1 MTSYLRWK
9 LLMVEE
15 QGLKLCYIFLILCKG
30 LPQDFGN
37 RDFKVPAEVP
47 CIVESLCNR
56 HQGTITLDFFFLVY
70 FTPA

>member
-1 MTSYLRWK
+1 
-9 LLMVEE
+9 MVEE
-15 QGLKLCYIFLILCKG
+15 QGLKLCYIFKILSKG

-56 HQGTITLDFFFLVY
+56 HQGTITLDFFFL
-70 FTPA
+70 FILLQLSMESTLFIL